1 MSQKA
6 LVLESAKAP
15 FVVKSIPISKPG
27 PGQILVKVLAC
38 ALNPVDFVV
47 QARDIFP
54 NVTYPTVLGLDVAGD
69 VEELGEGVEGY
80 AKGDRVFFAAAYT
93 LKNGGFQQ
101 YTLKTIAD
109 SDIGKIPPQISYS
122 EASSIPLTFATA
134 AIPLLSANPVGC
146 GLNPTFDP
154 KVSFNGEAALVI
166 GGGTSVGQFAIQIF
180 KYVGFS
186 TIITYA
192 SSKHSD
198 YLKSLGAT
206 HVIDRTEVSFSALP
220 EAVKAI
226 TPLPIKNIY
235 LAIIVTP
242 EAFDAGYA
250 CLAHGGQMAT
260 ASPTPPKPDDAEATG
275 RKIYGV
281 FASTQIEPN
290 IEFGKAMW
298 KNLPKLMED
307 RIIKPNR
314 VEMLIPNGLAE
325 VPDALQRFMSGGVS
339 GVKLVVN
346 PQETT

>member
-6 LVLESAKAP
+6 LVLESPKAP
-15 FVVKSIPISKPG
+15 LVLKSISIPKPG
-27 PGQILVKVLAC
+27 PGQILVKVLSC

-54 NVTYPTVLGLDVAGD
+54 NITYPTVLGLDVAGD

-80 AKGDRVFFAAAYT
+80 AKGDRVFFATVYT
-93 LKNGGFQQ
+93 FNNGGLQQ
-101 YTLKTIAD
+101 YALKTIAD
-109 SDIGKIPPQISYS
+109 SDIGKIPPQISCS

-154 KVSFNGEAALVI
+154 KASFNGEAALVI

-198 YLKSLGAT
+198 YLKSLGVT

-226 TPLPIKNIY
+226 TSLPIKNIY
-235 LAIIVTP
+235 LAIIVAP
-242 EAFDAGYA
+242 EAFDTGYA

-260 ASPTPPKPDDAEATG
+260 ANPNPPKPDDAEATG

-298 KNLPKLMED
+298 KNLPKLMEE

-325 VPDALQRFMSGGVS
+325 VPNALQRFMSGGVS